1 MRVKGMALFIDH
13 THKIWRVMT
22 LIVLFAIIVYNVF
35 FSRPFFLFFK
45 RMLNNLATIRVEF
58 TFELI

>member
-1 MRVKGMALFIDH
+1 
-13 THKIWRVMT
+13 MT

-58 TFELI
+58 TFELIWNQDAFVYIY